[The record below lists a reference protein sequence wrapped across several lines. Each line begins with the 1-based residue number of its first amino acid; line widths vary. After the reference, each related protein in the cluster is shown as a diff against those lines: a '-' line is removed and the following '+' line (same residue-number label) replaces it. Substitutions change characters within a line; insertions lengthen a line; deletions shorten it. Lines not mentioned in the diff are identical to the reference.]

1 MIPFLIVISITA
13 LVKNKASLVVVPP
26 YTEKTKTKRSERDDT
41 ILDVSAKSTISP
53 TLLFFFQQN
62 QYFIPWRQ
70 ETSGKQC
77 ILHIFCI
84 NVVCRVVQGAVIEHC
99 QTIKGNTSLGN
110 QFQCCISLKTIWSY
124 CCKLLFCE
132 MYFQLNM
139 GTHKYTFSC
148 GKGNKLY
155 PLFKTNQH
163 RAANGKTL

>member
-53 TLLFFFQQN
+53 TLLFFFN
-62 QYFIPWRQ
+62 KINILFHGGRKPLESSAYFLYKCGL
-70 ETSGKQC
+70 S
-77 ILHIFCI
+77 
-84 NVVCRVVQGAVIEHC
+84 CRARC
-99 QTIKGNTSLGN
+99 SDWTLPDNKSLGN

>member
-26 YTEKTKTKRSERDDT
+26 YTEKTKTKRNERDDT

-53 TLLFFFQQN
+53 TLLFFFSTKSIFYSMEAGN
-62 QYFIPWRQ
+62 LW
-70 ETSGKQC
+70 KAV
-77 ILHIFCI
+77 HIFCI